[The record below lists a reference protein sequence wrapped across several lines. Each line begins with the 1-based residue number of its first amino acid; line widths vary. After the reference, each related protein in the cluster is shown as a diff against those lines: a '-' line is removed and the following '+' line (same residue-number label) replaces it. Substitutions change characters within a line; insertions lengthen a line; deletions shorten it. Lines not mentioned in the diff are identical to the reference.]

1 MGRLFRMAVAAR
13 QSESDARRGRGLS
26 LRFVILPLTIVA
38 AAVAIVFAAPL
49 VYAQR
54 ALPGVT
60 VAGVAV
66 GSLDTA
72 AIHER
77 LDSALTRPWAAR
89 GVVAM
94 HDGQSWRTTN
104 ADLAVSP
111 DVDTAIAAA
120 IAFGKTGSPLERAT
134 AWIDAM
140 RGQAQ
145 IPLTLRAQ
153 GDALDRWVASLA
165 AAIDRRA
172 VSGEIVLSAKGLS
185 VTEPVVGREL
195 DRVAATAAVLAA
207 QTLDDREVDLHVRAI
222 YPAVDESG
230 YRDAVTRATAV
241 ITPLE
246 VTVEDRRITED
257 VPVLATLLSI
267 ERVAA
272 RPGDL
277 PALPVDAITPAARF
291 RYVVSLK
298 QDLLTEWAAAVAAKL
313 DRPAV
318 SARFTV
324 NADGVASV
332 IPGATGIRVAQDKL
346 VTQLSTDLLRPA
358 VGMRNVAAPAVVE
371 TPAFSNEQANTWL
384 PKISRTSTF
393 TTFFPPNPSR
403 YANIAT
409 GSLQFDGVV
418 ILPGQTFSFWEL
430 LGPVTVQRGYA
441 FAGAIINNR
450 SDENVIG
457 GGLCQVST
465 TMFNAIAK
473 LGYDIVERHAHGYL
487 IDRYPIGLDAAV
499 FDPGVDFKWKND
511 TDAPVFLW
519 SWTDATSVTFDVW
532 SVPTN
537 RTVTFSNA
545 VQSRFVDVPA
555 DQPADPAFIPGSK
568 VMGRDVLRTRTV
580 VQDGKVLHQ
589 DTFFS
594 RYVPVWGGPVPVAP
608 TP

>member
-1 MGRLFRMAVAAR
+1 MAVAAR
-13 QSESDARRGRGLS
+13 EGERVAQSGRGLS
-26 LRFVILPLTIVA
+26 LRLVFLPMVIVA
-38 AAVAIVFAAPL
+38 AALAIVFAVPY
-49 VYAQR
+49 VYAER

-60 VAGVAV
+60 VAGVHV
-66 GSLDTA
+66 GSLDTR

-77 LDSALTRPWAAR
+77 LDSELTRPWAQRA
-89 GVVAM
+89 VVAM
-94 HDGQSWRTTN
+94 YDGQSWRTTN

-120 IAFGKTGSPLERAT
+120 LAYGKSGSPLERAN

-145 IPLTLRAQ
+145 IPLALRAQ
-153 GDALDRWVASLA
+153 GDALDRWVGSLA
-165 AAIDRRA
+165 TAVGRPA
-172 VSGEIVLSAKGLS
+172 VSGEIALSAAGLKL
-185 VTEPVVGREL
+185 TEPALGREL
-195 DRVAATAAVLAA
+195 DRVGATASVLAA
-207 QTLDDREVDLHVRAI
+207 KTLDDREIDLRVRAI

-230 YRDAVTRATAV
+230 YREAAGRATAV

-246 VTVEDRRITED
+246 LTVEDRKITAD
-257 VPVLATLLSI
+257 APGLTKLLSI

-272 RPGDL
+272 RGDEL
-277 PALPVDAITPAARF
+277 SALPVDAIAPSARY
-291 RYVVSLK
+291 RYIVSLK
-298 QDLLTEWAAAVAAKL
+298 QDLVTEWATQIAAQL

-318 SARFTV
+318 SARFSV
-324 NADGVASV
+324 NADGVASI
-332 IPGATGIRVAQDKL
+332 IPGATGIRVTQDKL
-346 VTQLSTDLLRPA
+346 VAQLNTDLVRPA
-358 VGMRNVAAPAVVE
+358 VGTRNVAAPAAVE

-418 ILPGQTFSFWEL
+418 IVPGQTFSFWEL

-465 TMFNAIAK
+465 TMFNAISK
-473 LGYDIVERHAHGYL
+473 LGYEIVERHAHGYL
-487 IDRYPIGLDAAV
+487 IDRYPLGLDAAV
-499 FDPGVDFKWKND
+499 FDPGVDFRWTND
-511 TDAPVFLW
+511 TAAPVFLW

-532 SVPTN
+532 SAPTG
-537 RTVTFSNA
+537 RTVSFSNA

-568 VMGRDVLRTRTV
+568 VAGRDVVRTRTV
-580 VQDGKVLHQ
+580 VQEGKVLHQ
-589 DTFFS
+589 DTYFS
-594 RYVPVWGGPVPVAP
+594 RYAPVWGGPAPAPVPP

>member
-1 MGRLFRMAVAAR
+1 MAVAAR
-13 QSESDARRGRGLS
+13 EGEREAPRSRGLS
-26 LRFVILPLTIVA
+26 LRFVVVPLTIIVA
-38 AAVAIVFAAPL
+38 ALAIVFAAPY
-49 VYAQR
+49 VYAER

-60 VAGVAV
+60 VAGVHV

-77 LDSALTRPWAAR
+77 LDSELTRPWAERA
-89 GVVAM
+89 VVAV

-104 ADLAVSP
+104 ADLSVSP

-120 IAFGKTGSPLERAT
+120 LAYGKSGSPLERAS

-153 GDALDRWVASLA
+153 GDALDRWIATVATA
-165 AAIDRRA
+165 VERPA
-172 VSGEIVLSAKGLS
+172 VSGEIALSAAGLKL
-185 VTEPVVGREL
+185 TEPVLGREL
-195 DRVAATAAVLAA
+195 DRVGATASVLAA
-207 QTLDDREVDLHVRAI
+207 KTLGDREIDLHVRAI

-230 YRDAVTRATAV
+230 YREAAARATAV

-246 VTVEDRRITED
+246 LTVEDRKITAD
-257 VPVLATLLSI
+257 GPGLAKLLSI

-272 RPGDL
+272 RSGDL
-277 PALPVDAITPAARF
+277 PAVPVDGIAPSARY

-298 QDLLTEWAAAVAAKL
+298 QDLVTDWTTQIAAQL

-346 VTQLSTDLLRPA
+346 IAQLSTDLLRPA
-358 VGMRNVAAPAVVE
+358 VGTRDIAAPAAVE

-403 YANIAT
+403 HANIAT

-465 TMFNAIAK
+465 TMFNAISK

-487 IDRYPIGLDAAV
+487 IDRYPLGLDAAV

-532 SVPTN
+532 SVPTG

-545 VQSRFVDVPA
+545 FQSRFVDVPA

-568 VMGRDVLRTRTV
+568 VAGRDVVRTRTV

-594 RYVPVWGGPVPVAP
+594 RYAPVWGGPAPVPVTPAP
-608 TP
+608 

>member
-1 MGRLFRMAVAAR
+1 MAVAAEESRSGTR
-13 QSESDARRGRGLS
+13 QSRGVP
-26 LRFVILPLTIVA
+26 LRIVVIPLTLMA
-38 AAVAIVFAAPL
+38 AAAAIAFAAPYL
-49 VYAQR
+49 YAER

-60 VAGVAV
+60 VAGVHV
-66 GSLDTA
+66 GSLDA
-72 AIHER
+72 SAIHER
-77 LDSALTRPWAAR
+77 LDSELTRPWAER
-89 GVVAM
+89 SVVAA

-104 ADLAVSP
+104 GDLSVSP

-120 IAFGKTGSPLERAT
+120 VAYGKTGSPMERAS
-134 AWIDAM
+134 AWIDAI

-153 GDALDRWVASLA
+153 GNALDRWVASLA

-172 VSGEIVLSAKGLS
+172 LSGEIVLSAKGLTL
-185 VTEPVVGREL
+185 TEPALGREL
-195 DRVAATAAVLAA
+195 DRVAATASVLAA
-207 QTLDDREVDLHVRAI
+207 RTLDDRQIDLHVRAI
-222 YPAVDESG
+222 YPAVDEAG
-230 YRDAVTRATAV
+230 YREAVTRATAV
-241 ITPLE
+241 MTPLE

-257 VPVLATLLSI
+257 PPALATLLSI

-272 RPGDL
+272 RPEEL
-277 PALPVDAITPAARF
+277 PALPVDAVAPAARY
-291 RYVVSLK
+291 RYVVSLR
-298 QDLLTEWAAAVAAKL
+298 QDRLAEWVSAVAAKL

-332 IPGATGIRVAQDKL
+332 IAGATGIRVAQDKL
-346 VTQLSTDLLRPA
+346 VAQLATDLLRPA
-358 VGMRNVAAPAVVE
+358 VGTRNVAAPAAVE
-371 TPAFSNEQANTWL
+371 TPPFSTDQANTWL
-384 PKISRTSTF
+384 PRISRTSEF
-393 TTFFPPNPSR
+393 TTYYPPSAAR
-403 YANIAT
+403 HANIST
-409 GSLQFDGVV
+409 GSSQFDGIV

-465 TMFNAIAK
+465 TMFNAVAK
-473 LGYDIVERHAHGYL
+473 LGYEIVERHAHGYY

-499 FDPGVDFKWKND
+499 FEPGVDFKWRND

-519 SWTDATSVTFDVW
+519 SWNDATSLTFDVW
-532 SVPTN
+532 SVPTG
-537 RTVTFSNA
+537 RTVSFSA
-545 VQSRFVDVPA
+545 AAQSRFVDVPA

-580 VQDGKVLHQ
+580 IADGKVLHQ
-589 DTFFS
+589 DTLFS
-594 RYVPVWGGPVPVAP
+594 RYVPVWGGPALAP
-608 TP
+608 AAQPAR

>member
-1 MGRLFRMAVAAR
+1 MAVAAR
-13 QSESDARRGRGLS
+13 EGERGARSSRGLS
-26 LRFVILPLTIVA
+26 LRFAVLPLTVVA
-38 AAVAIVFAAPL
+38 AALAILFAVPY
-49 VYAQR
+49 VYAER

-60 VAGVAV
+60 VAGVHV

-72 AIHER
+72 AIHAR
-77 LDSALTRPWAAR
+77 LDSELTRPWAQRA
-89 GVVAM
+89 VVAM
-94 HDGQSWRTTN
+94 HDGQRWRTTN
-104 ADLAVSP
+104 ADLSVSP

-120 IAFGKTGSPLERAT
+120 LAYGKSGSPLERAA
-134 AWIDAM
+134 AWIDSAS
-140 RGQAQ
+140 GLAQ

-153 GDALDRWVASLA
+153 GDALDRWIATVATA
-165 AAIDRRA
+165 VERPA
-172 VSGEIVLSAKGLS
+172 VSGEIALSPAGLKL
-185 VTEPVVGREL
+185 TEPVLGRQL
-195 DRVAATAAVLAA
+195 DRVGATASVLAA
-207 QTLDDREVDLHVRAI
+207 KSLGDREIDLHVRAI

-230 YRDAVTRATAV
+230 YREAATRATAA
-241 ITPLE
+241 ITPVD
-246 VTVEDRRITED
+246 VTVEDRRVSAD
-257 VPVLATLLSI
+257 VPGLSKLVTI
-267 ERVAA
+267 ERVEV
-272 RPGDL
+272 RGDEL
-277 PALPVDAITPAARF
+277 TAVPVDAVAPAARYK
-291 RYVVSLK
+291 YVVSLK
-298 QDLLTEWAAAVAAKL
+298 QDLLTEWATQLAAQL

-346 VTQLSTDLLRPA
+346 VTQLGTDLLRPA
-358 VGMRNVAAPAVVE
+358 VGTRTVAAPAAID

-384 PKISRTSTF
+384 PRISRTSTF

-465 TMFNAIAK
+465 TMFNAISK

-487 IDRYPIGLDAAV
+487 IDRYPLGLDAAV

-532 SVPTN
+532 SVPTG

-545 VQSRFVDVPA
+545 FQSRFVDVPA

-568 VMGRDVLRTRTV
+568 VAGRDVVRTRTV

-594 RYVPVWGGPVPVAP
+594 RYAPVWGGPAKAPVPP

>member
-1 MGRLFRMAVAAR
+1 MAVAVR
-13 QSESDARRGRGLS
+13 QGERGARRSRGLS
-26 LRFVILPLTIVA
+26 LRFVVFPLTVLA
-38 AAVAIVFAAPL
+38 AALAIVFAAPY

-60 VAGVAV
+60 VAGVHV
-66 GSLDTA
+66 GSLDTS

-77 LDSALTRPWAAR
+77 LDSDLTRPWAERA
-89 GVVAM
+89 VVAV

-120 IAFGKTGSPLERAT
+120 LAYGKSGSPLERAT
-134 AWIDAM
+134 AWIDAL

-145 IPLTLRAQ
+145 IPLTLRAR

-165 AAIDRRA
+165 TAIDRRA
-172 VSGEIVLSAKGLS
+172 VSGEIVLSAKGLTA
-185 VTEPVVGREL
+185 TEPVIGREL
-195 DRVAATAAVLAA
+195 DRVAATATVLAA
-207 QTLDDREVDLHVRAI
+207 RTLGDREIDLHVRAI

-230 YRDAVTRATAV
+230 YRDAVARATAV
-241 ITPLE
+241 MTPLE

-257 VPVLATLLSI
+257 APALATLLSI

-272 RPGDL
+272 RPGEL
-277 PALPVDAITPAARF
+277 PALPVDAIAPAARY

-298 QDLLTEWAAAVAAKL
+298 EERLKEWAAAVAAQL

-318 SARFTV
+318 SARFAV
-324 NADGVASV
+324 NPDGIASV

-346 VTQLSTDLLRPA
+346 VTQLGTDLLRPA
-358 VGMRNVAAPAVVE
+358 VGTRNVAAPAAVE

-393 TTFFPPNPSR
+393 TTYYPPNASR
-403 YANIAT
+403 HANIAT

-430 LGPVTVQRGYA
+430 IGPITVQRGYA
-441 FAGAIINNR
+441 YAGAIINNR

-465 TMFNAIAK
+465 TMFNAISK
-473 LGYDIVERHAHGYL
+473 LGYEIVERHAHGYL
-487 IDRYPIGLDAAV
+487 IDRYPLGLDAAV
-499 FDPGVDFKWKND
+499 FDPGVDLKWKND

-532 SVPTN
+532 SVPTG

-545 VQSRFVDVPA
+545 FQSRFVDVPA
-555 DQPADPAFIPGSK
+555 DQPADPAFLPGAK
-568 VMGRDVLRTRTV
+568 VAGRDVVRTRTV
-580 VQDGKVLHQ
+580 LEGGKVLHQ

-594 RYVPVWGGPVPVAP
+594 RYVPVWGGPAP
-608 TP
+608 TPVPPAP

>member
-1 MGRLFRMAVAAR
+1 MAVAAR
-13 QSESDARRGRGLS
+13 EGERGAQTGRGLS
-26 LRFVILPLTIVA
+26 ARFIVLPLAIVA
-38 AAVAIVFAAPL
+38 TAAALVFAVPY
-49 VYAQR
+49 VYAER

-60 VAGVAV
+60 VAGVSV
-66 GSLDTA
+66 GSLDTN

-77 LDSALTRPWAAR
+77 IDSELTRPWAAR
-89 GVVAM
+89 SVVAA

-104 ADLAVSP
+104 ADLSVSP

-120 IAFGKTGSPLERAT
+120 LAYGKSGSPLERAS

-153 GDALDRWVASLA
+153 GDALDRWIASVATA
-165 AAIDRRA
+165 VERPA
-172 VSGEIVLSAKGLS
+172 VSGEIALSPAGLKL
-185 VTEPVVGREL
+185 TEPVLGRQL
-195 DRVAATAAVLAA
+195 DRVGATASVLAA
-207 QTLDDREVDLHVRAI
+207 KTLGDREIDLHVRAI

-230 YRDAVTRATAV
+230 YREAATRAAAV
-241 ITPLE
+241 ITPVE
-246 VTVEDRRITED
+246 VTVEDRRVSAD
-257 VPVLATLLSI
+257 VPGLSKLVAI
-267 ERVAA
+267 ERVEA
-272 RPGDL
+272 RDSEL
-277 PALPVDAITPAARF
+277 TAVPVDAIAPAARYK
-291 RYVVSLK
+291 YVVSLK
-298 QDLLTEWAAAVAAKL
+298 QDLLTEWATQLAAQL

-318 SARFTV
+318 SARFAV

-332 IPGATGIRVAQDKL
+332 IAGATGIRVDEEKL
-346 VTQLSTDLLRPA
+346 VAQLTTDLVRPA
-358 VGMRNVAAPAVVE
+358 VGTRNVAAPAAVE

-393 TTFFPPNPSR
+393 TTFFPPSPSR

-430 LGPVTVQRGYA
+430 LGPVTIQRGYA

-465 TMFNAIAK
+465 TMFNALSK
-473 LGYDIVERHAHGYL
+473 LGYEIVERHAHGYL
-487 IDRYPIGLDAAV
+487 IDRYPLGLDAAV
-499 FDPGVDFKWKND
+499 FDPGVDFRWKND

-532 SVPTN
+532 SIPTG
-537 RTVTFSNA
+537 RTVSFSNA

-555 DQPADPAFIPGSK
+555 DQAPDPAFIPGSK
-568 VMGRDVLRTRTV
+568 VAGRDVVRTRTV

-594 RYVPVWGGPVPVAP
+594 RYAPVWGGPAP
-608 TP
+608 AAVTPAP

>member
-1 MGRLFRMAVAAR
+1 MAVAAR
-13 QSESDARRGRGLS
+13 EGERDARGGRGLS
-26 LRFVILPLTIVA
+26 VRFVVVPLAIVA
-38 AAVAIVFAAPL
+38 AALAIALAAPF
-49 VYAQR
+49 VYAER

-60 VAGVAV
+60 VAGVHV

-77 LDSALTRPWAAR
+77 LENELTRPWAQRA
-89 GVVAM
+89 VVAAY
-94 HDGQSWRTTN
+94 DGQTWRTTN

-120 IAFGKTGSPLERAT
+120 LAYGKTGSPLERAA
-134 AWIDAM
+134 AWIDSA

-153 GDALDRWVASLA
+153 GGALDRWVATVA
-165 AAIDRRA
+165 TAVERPA
-172 VSGEIVLSAKGLS
+172 VSGEIALSQAGLRL
-185 VTEPVVGREL
+185 TEPVLGREL
-195 DRVAATAAVLAA
+195 DRVGATASVLAA
-207 QTLDDREVDLHVRAI
+207 KTLGDREIDLHVRAI

-230 YRDAVTRATAV
+230 YREAATRAAAV
-241 ITPLE
+241 ITPVE
-246 VTVEDRRITED
+246 VTVEDRRVSAD
-257 VPVLATLLSI
+257 VPGLSKLVTI
-267 ERVAA
+267 ERVEA
-272 RPGDL
+272 RGNELTQVPVGAVA
-277 PALPVDAITPAARF
+277 PATRY

-298 QDLLTEWAAAVAAKL
+298 QDLLTEWSRQLAEQL

-318 SARFTV
+318 SARFNV

-332 IPGATGIRVAQDKL
+332 IPGATGIRVTQDKL
-346 VTQLSTDLLRPA
+346 ATQLGTDLLRPA
-358 VGMRNVAAPAVVE
+358 VGTRTVAAPAAVE

-418 ILPGQTFSFWEL
+418 IAPGQTFSFWEL

-465 TMFNAIAK
+465 TMFNALSK

-487 IDRYPIGLDAAV
+487 IDRYPLGLDAAV

-545 VQSRFVDVPA
+545 FQSRFVDVPA

-568 VMGRDVLRTRTV
+568 VAGRDVVRTRTV

-594 RYVPVWGGPVPVAP
+594 RYAPVWGGPAPAPVPP
-608 TP
+608 KP

>member
-1 MGRLFRMAVAAR
+1 MAVAAR
-13 QSESDARRGRGLS
+13 EGDSGARSNRGHS
-26 LRFVILPLTIVA
+26 LRFVVLPLAIVA
-38 AAVAIVFAAPL
+38 AAVAIVFAAPY
-49 VYAQR
+49 VYAER

-60 VAGVAV
+60 VAAVDV

-77 LDSALTRPWAAR
+77 LDSELSRPWAQRA
-89 GVVAM
+89 VVAV

-104 ADLAVSP
+104 GDLAVSP
-111 DVDTAIAAA
+111 DVDTAVAAA
-120 IAFGKTGSPLERAT
+120 LAWGKSGSPLERAT
-134 AWIDAM
+134 AWIDAV

-153 GDALDRWVASLA
+153 GDALDRWIVSVATVVE
-165 AAIDRRA
+165 RPA
-172 VSGEIVLSAKGLS
+172 VSGEIALSAAGLKL
-185 VTEPVVGREL
+185 TEPVVGREL

-207 QTLDDREVDLHVRAI
+207 QTLGDREIHLHVRSI
-222 YPAVDESG
+222 HPAVDESG
-230 YRDAVTRATAV
+230 YREAAARAAAV
-241 ITPLE
+241 ITP
-246 VTVEDRRITED
+246 VVVSVEDRRVAAD
-257 VPVLATLLSI
+257 VPGLSKLVTI
-267 ERVAA
+267 ERVEA
-272 RPGDL
+272 RGDEL
-277 PALPVDAITPAARF
+277 SALPVDAIAPAARYK
-291 RYVVSLK
+291 YVVSLK
-298 QDLLTEWAAAVAAKL
+298 QDLLTEWSRQLAEEL

-318 SARFTV
+318 SARFAV

-332 IPGATGIRVAQDKL
+332 VLGATGIRVAEDKL
-346 VTQLSTDLLRPA
+346 VTQLSTELFRPA
-358 VGMRNVAAPAVVE
+358 VGTRTIAAPAAVE

-384 PKISRTSTF
+384 PKISRTSSF
-393 TTFFPPNPSR
+393 TTFFPPSPSR

-418 ILPGQTFSFWEL
+418 IAPRQTFSFWEL

-441 FAGAIINNR
+441 YAGAIINNR

-465 TMFNAIAK
+465 TMFNAVAK
-473 LGYDIVERHAHGYL
+473 LGYEIVERHAHGYL

-499 FDPGVDFKWKND
+499 FDPGVDLRWKND

-532 SVPTN
+532 SVPTG
-537 RTVTFSNA
+537 RTVSFSNA
-545 VQSRFVDVPA
+545 VQSRFVEVPA

-568 VMGRDVLRTRTV
+568 VAGRDVVRTRTV

-594 RYVPVWGGPVPVAP
+594 RYAPVWGGPAPAPAAP

>member
-1 MGRLFRMAVAAR
+1 MAVAAR
-13 QSESDARRGRGLS
+13 EGERGAPSGRGLS
-26 LRFVILPLTIVA
+26 LRFVVLPLAVIA
-38 AAVAIVFAAPL
+38 AAVAIVFAVPY
-49 VYAQR
+49 VYAER

-60 VAGVAV
+60 VAGVGV
-66 GSLDTA
+66 GSLDTR

-77 LDSALTRPWAAR
+77 LDRELTRPWAER
-89 GVVAM
+89 SVVAA
-94 HDGQSWRTTN
+94 HDGQTWRTTN
-104 ADLAVSP
+104 ADLSVLP

-120 IAFGKTGSPLERAT
+120 LAYGKSGSPLERAT

-153 GDALDRWVASLA
+153 GDALDRWIASVATA
-165 AAIDRRA
+165 VERPA
-172 VSGEIVLSAKGLS
+172 VSGEIVLSPAGLKL
-185 VTEPVVGREL
+185 TEPALGRQL
-195 DRVAATAAVLAA
+195 DRVAATASVLAA
-207 QTLDDREVDLHVRAI
+207 KTLGDREIDLRVRAI

-230 YRDAVTRATAV
+230 YREAATRAAAV
-241 ITPLE
+241 ITPVE
-246 VTVEDRRITED
+246 VTVEDRRVSAD
-257 VPVLATLLSI
+257 VPGLSKLVTI
-267 ERVAA
+267 ERVEA
-272 RPGDL
+272 RGSEL
-277 PALPVDAITPAARF
+277 TAVPVDAIAPPARY

-298 QDLLTEWAAAVAAKL
+298 QDLLTEWARQLAAQL

-324 NADGVASV
+324 NADGVAS
-332 IPGATGIRVAQDKL
+332 IIAGATGIRVAQDKL
-346 VTQLSTDLLRPA
+346 ITQLGTDLLRPA
-358 VGMRNVAAPAVVE
+358 VGTRNVAAPAAVE

-430 LGPVTVQRGYA
+430 LGPVTVERGYA

-465 TMFNAIAK
+465 TMFNALSK
-473 LGYDIVERHAHGYL
+473 LGYEIVERHAHGYL

-499 FDPGVDFKWKND
+499 FDPGVDFRWKND

-532 SVPTN
+532 SVPTG
-537 RTVTFSNA
+537 RTVSFSNA
-545 VQSRFVDVPA
+545 VQSRFVDVPP
-555 DQPADPAFIPGSK
+555 DQAPDPAFIPGSK
-568 VMGRDVLRTRTV
+568 VAGRDVVRTRTV

-594 RYVPVWGGPVPVAP
+594 RYAPVWGGPAPAPVTPAP
-608 TP
+608 

>member
-1 MGRLFRMAVAAR
+1 MAVAAGQR
-13 QSESDARRGRGLS
+13 ENEAQRSRGLS
-26 LRFVILPLTIVA
+26 LRFVVLPLAIVA
-38 AAVAIVFAAPL
+38 TAVAIVFAAPF
-49 VYAQR
+49 VYAER

-60 VAGVAV
+60 VAGVDV
-66 GSLDTA
+66 GSLGTA

-77 LDSALTRPWAAR
+77 LESELTRPWAERA
-89 GVVAM
+89 VVAV
-94 HDGQSWRTTN
+94 HDRQSWRTTN
-104 ADLAVSP
+104 ADLSVSP
-111 DVDTAIAAA
+111 DVDAAIAAA
-120 IAFGKTGSPLERAT
+120 LAYGKTGSPLERAT
-134 AWIDAM
+134 AWIDAV

-153 GDALDRWVASLA
+153 GDALERWVASLA
-165 AAIDRRA
+165 TAIDRSP
-172 VSGEIVLSAKGLS
+172 VSGEIDLTAKSLTA
-185 VTEPVVGREL
+185 TEPVLGREL
-195 DRVAATAAVLAA
+195 DRVAATAMVLAA
-207 QTLDDREVDLHVRAI
+207 PTLGDREIDLRVRTI
-222 YPAVDESG
+222 YPALDESG
-230 YRDAVTRATAV
+230 YRDALTRATAV
-241 ITPLE
+241 MTPLE
-246 VTVEDRRITED
+246 VTVEDRRITVD
-257 VPVLATLLSI
+257 APALASLLSV

-277 PALPVDAITPAARF
+277 PALPVDAIAPAARY

-298 QDLLTEWAAAVAAKL
+298 EDRLKEWAVAVAAQL

-332 IPGATGIRVAQDKL
+332 IPGATGIRVAQDAL
-346 VTQLSTDLLRPA
+346 VTQLSSDLFRPA
-358 VGMRNVAAPAVVE
+358 VGTRNVAAPAAVE

-465 TMFNAIAK
+465 TMFNAISK

-487 IDRYPIGLDAAV
+487 IDRYPLGLDAAV

-511 TDAPVFLW
+511 TEAPVFLW

-532 SVPTN
+532 SVPTG
-537 RTVTFSNA
+537 RTVTYSNA
-545 VQSRFVDVPA
+545 FQSRFVDVPA
-555 DQPADPAFIPGSK
+555 DQPADPAFVPGSK
-568 VMGRDVLRTRTV
+568 VAGRDVVRTRTV

-594 RYVPVWGGPVPVAP
+594 RYVPVWGGPAPAPVPP